1 MDKFKYI
8 SYILLVFLFLSCEDE
23 KLDIDRFGSISGTIL
38 DGESYQPL
46 KGVLLA
52 TNPASA
58 TALTNEE
65 GRFEFQKV
73 IEGDV
78 AITARKKDFLTNSV
92 SVAVY
97 DREATEVTFFMLKDE
112 KNIGSVM
119 IYDPVPGNGAVGQS
133 KSFTF
138 KWKVEQENRSK
149 SLEYTVY
156 IFESNSTV
164 QKIVGENLNA
174 KEVTVNGLNPNTS
187 YYWYVVAKFEGSN
200 VANSPTWTFHT
211 AKDTDLGVTN

>member
-1 MDKFKYI
+1 MNKLKTACFI
-8 SYILLVFLFLSCEDE
+8 MLAFVFFGCEEE
-23 KLDIDRFGSISGTIL
+23 KLDIDKFGSISGIIL
-38 DGESYQPL
+38 DGESYEPIM
-46 KGVLLA
+46 GVLLA

-58 TALTNEE
+58 TAVTDEKGN
-65 GRFEFQKV
+65 FEFPKV

-97 DREATEVTFFMLKDE
+97 DSEATEVTFFLLKDE
-112 KNIGSVM
+112 KNIGSVI
-119 IYDPVPGNGAVGQS
+119 IYDPIPGNGAVDQN

-138 KWKVEQENRSK
+138 KWKVDQENRSK
-149 SLEYTVY
+149 ELEYTVY

-164 QKIVGENLNA
+164 QQIVGENLNV
-174 KEVTVNGLNPNTS
+174 KEVTVNGLKPNTT

-200 VANSPTWTFHT
+200 VSNSPTWTFQT
-211 AKDTDLGVTN
+211 AKDTDSGSGN